1 MSQTY
6 YPSYYQQS
14 QDQQKEY
21 VRELLSQERVLQS
34 KRKLSN
40 ALHNP
45 KDGFVYL
52 EDVNFRPQ
60 REYSAETRIPWG
72 SYPKVINTKKYFEL
86 LARSAGGTQ
95 EARHANFDQQ
105 EYNFYTDEWQDE
117 ALRAHSAGIITS
129 TEFPAIT
136 VTTVQTELLRN
147 ELLIAQKYNL
157 LQITTTINTDQLWII
172 FPEYD
177 DTTKAVRTG
186 YKENDPIDTAGWG
199 AFTETRIGLE
209 KSGVGLGFT
218 EEYYMRRFTYPIQQF
233 ILDHIAQDFVRVK
246 HERLVGL
253 LSTFAA
259 ITAVAAGGGDWGITP
274 TTDLRS
280 THRPQEMLNF
290 VRNAIHT
297 ADRLANVNTIVSRQ
311 LSNLDYELN
320 TWTTGFLAPLSATNL
335 DQNDVVTNPRGIPW
349 CQRWILN
356 EDVTANNAFI
366 FDNRAFVMI
375 QGPRKTTQFENNNPQ
390 QTITIQ
396 KDWFKQHLRKPG
408 WGRQLTGVSA

>member
-1 MSQTY
+1 MSYLYSSTNQE
-6 YPSYYQQS
+6 QQ
-14 QDQQKEY
+14 QQY
-21 VRELLSQERVLQS
+21 VRELFSQERKLQE

-52 EDVNFRPQ
+52 EDPNFRPN
-60 REYSAETRIPWG
+60 REYSADTKIPWG
-72 SYPKVINTKKYFEL
+72 SYPKVISTKKYFDL

-95 EARHANFDQQ
+95 EARHANSDQQ
-105 EYNFYTDEWQDE
+105 EYGFYTNEWQDE

-147 ELLIAQKYNL
+147 EQLVAQKYNL
-157 LQITTTINTDQLWII
+157 LQITTTINTDQLWVIY
-172 FPEYD
+172 PEYD

-186 YKENDPIDTAGWG
+186 YKENDPIETAGWG

-209 KSGVGLGFT
+209 KSGVGIGFT
-218 EEYYMRRFTYPIQQF
+218 EEYYMRQFTYPIQQF

-246 HERLVGL
+246 HERLVAL
-253 LSTFAA
+253 LSTFAD
-259 ITAVAAGGGDWGITP
+259 VAGSDWGAIGL
-274 TTDLRS
+274 TDLRS
-280 THRPQEMLNF
+280 TARPQEQLNGIKTT
-290 VRNAIHT
+290 VNADKRASI
-297 ADRLANVNTIVSRQ
+297 NTIVSREQ
-311 LSNLDYELN
+311 PYLDYELN
-320 TWTTGFLAPLSATNL
+320 TWTQGFLQPLTASTLSA
-335 DQNDVVTNPRGIPW
+335 NDVITNPRGIPW

-366 FDNRAFVMI
+366 FDNNAFVMI

-390 QTITIQ
+390 QTMTIQ
-396 KDWFKQHLRKPG
+396 KDWFKQHLRKPT
-408 WGRQLTGVSA
+408 WGRELTGVSA

>member
-1 MSQTY
+1 MSYLQ
-6 YPSYYQQS
+6 YPYNQE
-14 QDQQKEY
+14 QQKEY
-21 VRELLSQERVLQS
+21 VNELFSQRTKLEE
-34 KRKLSN
+34 KRKLSS
-40 ALHNP
+40 AIHNP

-52 EDVNFRPQ
+52 EDPNFRPN
-60 REYSAETRIPWG
+60 REYSADTRIPWA
-72 SYPKVINTKKYFEL
+72 SYPKVIDTNQYFKL

-95 EARHANFDQQ
+95 EARHANSDQQ
-105 EYNFYTDEWQDE
+105 EYGFYTNEWQDE

-147 ELLIAQKYNL
+147 ELLVAQKYNL
-157 LQITTTINTDQLWII
+157 LQITETINTDQLWVI

-199 AFTETRIGLE
+199 AFTETRVGLE

-218 EEYYMRRFTYPIQQF
+218 EEYYMREYKYNMNQF
-233 ILDHIAQDFVRVK
+233 MLQHIAQDFVRVK
-246 HERLVGL
+246 HERLVAL
-253 LSTFAA
+253 LSTFADLA
-259 ITAVAAGGGDWGITP
+259 GQDFGAYTAPNIH
-274 TTDLRS
+274 S
-280 THRPQEMLNF
+280 TFRPQETLNA
-290 VRNAIHT
+290 VRVAVNVDKRAS
-297 ADRLANVNTIVSRQ
+297 VNTIVSKEI
-311 LSNLDYELN
+311 SWIDYDTN
-320 TWTTGFLAPLSATNL
+320 TWTQGFGNPLTAATTA
-335 DQNDVVTNPRGIPW
+335 QNDVITNPRGIPW

-396 KDWFKQHLRKPG
+396 KDWFKQHLRKPT
-408 WGRQLTGVSA
+408 WGREVTGVTA

>member
-1 MSQTY
+1 MSSLY
-6 YPSYYQQS
+6 YPYGS
-14 QDQQKEY
+14 QEQQKEY
-21 VRELLSQERVLQS
+21 VRELLSQDRDLEK
-34 KRKLSN
+34 KRKLSS
-40 ALHNP
+40 AIHNP
-45 KDGFVYL
+45 RDGFVYL
-52 EDVNFRPQ
+52 EDPNFRPV
-60 REYSAETRIPWG
+60 REYSADNQIPWG
-72 SYPKVINTKKYFEL
+72 SFPKVIDTKRYFDL

-95 EARHANFDQQ
+95 EARHANSDQQ
-105 EYNFYTDEWQDE
+105 EYGFYTNEWQDE

-147 ELLIAQKYNL
+147 ELLVAQKYNL
-157 LQITTTINTDQLWII
+157 LQITETLNTDQLWVI

-218 EEYYMRRFTYPIQQF
+218 EEYYMREYKYNMNQF
-233 ILDHIAQDFVRVK
+233 MLQHIAQDFVRVK
-246 HERLVGL
+246 HERLVAL
-253 LSTFAA
+253 LSTFADLA
-259 ITAVAAGGGDWGITP
+259 GADFGAYTAPNIH
-274 TTDLRS
+274 S
-280 THRPQEMLNF
+280 TFRPQETLNA
-290 VRNAIHT
+290 VRVAVNTDKRA
-297 ADRLANVNTIVSRQ
+297 AVNTIVSKEI
-311 LSNLDYELN
+311 SWIDYDTN
-320 TWTTGFLAPLSATNL
+320 TWTQGFGNPMTAASTA
-335 DQNDVVTNPRGIPW
+335 QNDVITNPRGIPW

-366 FDNRAFVMI
+366 FDNRAFIMI

-396 KDWFKQHLRKPG
+396 KDWFKQHLRKPT
-408 WGRQLTGVSA
+408 WGREVTGVSA